1 MKNTNDDIRLQLEAL
16 LRDAT
21 LQLKK
26 LHKEENPEGP
36 ADMNPGMSV
45 LDLQMRSKSLQASH
59 HIFEELVVAAYYNAN
74 NPDWDPARAE
84 TYWTELAEDDPLRQL
99 LEQGEATGVPR

>member
-1 MKNTNDDIRLQLEAL
+1 MKNTADDIRLQLETL
-16 LRDAT
+16 LKDAT

-26 LHKEENPEGP
+26 LHKEENPETP
-36 ADMNPGMSV
+36 ADMNSDMS
-45 LDLQMRSKSLQASH
+45 LHSLQMRSRSIQANH

-74 NPDWDPARAE
+74 NPDWDPAREE

-99 LEQGEATGVPR
+99 LGQDETTDMPR